1 MRKIVVFLIL
11 GMKCIDH
18 RASKQVIVSQELFI
32 LLRSKMFRLP
42 LCGVIVVHRNQ
53 PQYHLGTPYNEI
65 LTIKIIRLQSS
76 NKTTD
81 RKLPNIR
88 FLDC

>member
-18 RASKQVIVSQELFI
+18 RASKQVIVSQELFL
-32 LLRSKMFRLP
+32 LLRSKLFRL
-42 LCGVIVVHRNQ
+42 LLRSVLAVHRSQ
-53 PQYHLGTPYNEI
+53 PQYHLGTSYHEI
-65 LTIKIIRLQSS
+65 LAIKIIWLQSTS
-76 NKTTD
+76 KTTD
-81 RKLPNIR
+81 RKLSNIR